1 MRERTKLST
10 CGKGRVSC
18 QLVRKKPWQG
28 VVRKRYYRYVMIY
41 ERYCEKRQ
49 VRRSKNGEKNEKEK
63 KKDAFSGWRLKYFAG
78 ALRRC

>member
-1 MRERTKLST
+1 
-10 CGKGRVSC
+10 
-18 QLVRKKPWQG
+18 
-28 VVRKRYYRYVMIY
+28 MIY

-49 VRRSKNGEKNEKEK
+49 VRRSESEGKKSEKE